1 MDARQDE
8 PRGKEATGPVEE
20 QEVYPPA
27 EDTFFLASWIEN
39 MPRFSTSL
47 EVGVGSG
54 YVTAILAGRSDY
66 TVGTDISLKAAI
78 TAKENLSRRMVDNFD
93 IVVTDKA
100 FAFREKA
107 FQLIVS
113 NPPYLPCE
121 YSEEP
126 LWCGGPSGVEF
137 SLSLAEEAQRL
148 LKAGGRLIL
157 VASSLSDIKK
167 LIGGL
172 KKIFDAVY
180 IVQERE
186 VSLFEKLFI
195 LECRAWIVQE
205 HDRT

>member
-1 MDARQDE
+1 MDTRQDE
-8 PRGKEATGPVEE
+8 PGGKEATRPVGE
-20 QEVYPPA
+20 QEVYPPS
-27 EDTFFLASWIEN
+27 EDTFFLASWIED

-66 TVGTDISLKAAI
+66 TVGTDVSLKAAT
-78 TAKENLSRRMVDNFD
+78 TAKDNLSRRMVDNFD

-107 FQLIVS
+107 FQLVVS

-137 SLSLAEEAQRL
+137 SLELAEEAQRL
-148 LKAGGRLIL
+148 LKAGGVLVL
-157 VASSLSDIKK
+157 VASSLSNFEKLVGELKK
-167 LIGGL
+167 LY
-172 KKIFDAVY
+172 KAVY

-195 LECRAWIVQE
+195 LECRA
-205 HDRT
+205 